1 MKMIYCGVV
10 HKKKCIMWKLN
21 YYHDPT
27 DPNLQAVIIMSA
39 KKKKSNQNK
48 IDDKHAKRP

>member
-1 MKMIYCGVV
+1 
-10 HKKKCIMWKLN
+10 MWKLN

-48 IDDKHAKRP
+48 IDDEHAKIP